1 VKTFLFIEARST
13 ECSGI
18 GYIRELG
25 YSPVLLCSKLVAET
39 VSDGV
44 DLAAFDEV
52 HDVDTRNASAVL
64 HLIQTQAWHVGAVL
78 GCYDF
83 VMICASEVAQRL
95 CLPHPSLEGLRNAY
109 SKEKVR
115 DLLAAHG
122 HPQPAYELVS
132 AGRFPTFSRVRFPLV
147 VKPLTD
153 AGEYGVSLCRNL
165 GEYRRTVQN
174 IARGVSESLHGG
186 AHTEFIIEE
195 FIDGVFYGAE
205 MIYFSGEWH
214 IVGFNRIFLSSRDS
228 LCMTGISH
236 PSDLSAE
243 NLDALGR
250 TIKEWVRVLG
260 LRGGALNVEFILTAA
275 GPRLVEINLRIAGA
289 RVAQQVRL
297 TTGIDLIA
305 LLVDFACGQQRTPL
319 RHQKTG
325 HQFVADS
332 FVLLAGG
339 DRVKNLTVPE
349 TGQTYIS
356 SEFRR
361 IPFIAAT
368 AADNF
373 GSIIGHVMAH
383 GGTCEEAMQ
392 NATRLARG
400 IKVQPNAS
408 NDSVSESV
416 EFARVG
422 AERH

>member
-1 VKTFLFIEARST
+1 MKIFLFIEARST

-18 GYIRELG
+18 RYIRELG
-25 YSPVLLCSKLVAET
+25 YSPVLLCSNSVAKT

-44 DLAAFDEV
+44 DLTAFDEV
-52 HDVDTRNASAVL
+52 HDVDTRNSSAVL
-64 HLIQTQAWHVGAVL
+64 HLIQKKGWEVGAVL

-95 CLPHPSLEGLRNAY
+95 GLPHPSLEGLRNAY
-109 SKEKVR
+109 SKQKVR
-115 DLLAAHG
+115 GLLAAHG

-132 AGRFPTFSRVRFPLV
+132 AGRFPTYPGVRFPLV
-147 VKPLTD
+147 VKPLGD
-153 AGEYGVSLCRNL
+153 AGAYGVSFCRNL

-174 IARGVSESLHGG
+174 IARGLTESLHGE

-195 FIDGVFYGAE
+195 FIEGVFYGAE

-214 IVGFNRIFLSSRDS
+214 IAGFNRIFLSSRDS

-243 NLDALGR
+243 NLDAFGR

-289 RVAQQVRL
+289 RVVQQVRL

-305 LLVDFACGQQRTPL
+305 LLVDFACGRERTPL
-319 RHQKTG
+319 RHQKTD
-325 HQFVADS
+325 HKFVADS
-332 FVLLAGG
+332 FVFFAGG
-339 DRVKNLTVPE
+339 GRVKNLAVPD
-349 TGQTYIS
+349 TGHKYIS

-361 IPFIAAT
+361 IPCIAAT
-368 AADNF
+368 AGANF

-392 NATRLARG
+392 NANRLARG
-400 IKVQPNAS
+400 IKVT
-408 NDSVSESV
+408 
-416 EFARVG
+416 
-422 AERH
+422 AERIE